1 LRYDSRVVVA
11 ERIMRAKGLLAVLA
25 LVAGPAMG
33 AGNEIDLGLNADA
46 IRLYYAHTFESAGVR
61 TDGGWLHHQDI
72 GDVAHFGIQVVG
84 KASPRGG
91 VDAVIGARVFYADG
105 EGSNREGYG
114 LAPGVSVIWTLPRF
128 NRVSL
133 AGEAYYAPDILAGG
147 DAEEYIDTSARV
159 AYAVTRQARVY
170 AGVRYVGA
178 DFDRAGEPRFDT
190 GLHAGFNVTF

>member
-1 LRYDSRVVVA
+1 V
-11 ERIMRAKGLLAVLA
+11 ERIMRAKGLLAALA

-33 AGNEIDLGLNADA
+33 AGNEIDLGLNGDA
-46 IRLYYAHTFESAGVR
+46 LRILYARMFTNLGVR
-61 TDGGWLHHQDI
+61 TDGGWLHHQDN
-72 GDVAHFGIQVVG
+72 GDVAHFGILVVG
-84 KASPRGG
+84 KASPKGG
-91 VDAVIGARVFYADG
+91 VDAGVGARVFYADG
-105 EGSNREGYG
+105 DGSNREGYG
-114 LAPGVSVIWTLPRF
+114 LAPGVTLTWTLPGYD
-128 NRVSL
+128 RVSI